1 MPQLQR
7 WEKKEET
14 GYTHEFQAAVNLQN
28 WNELDALDILFY
40 VNRLNFE
47 HKWSIKSLVKA
58 IISYRGFTVISHAL
72 CTVLQNTFKS
82 LEEQFAEQ
90 SQSV

>member
-1 MPQLQR
+1 MPHLQC

-28 WNELDALDILFY
+28 WNEFDALDILFY
-40 VNRLNFE
+40 VNPLNFE

-58 IISYRGFTVISHAL
+58 IISYQSFTVISHAL

-82 LEEQFAEQ
+82 LEE
-90 SQSV
+90 